1 MRKKSLTR
9 QIGVLFTDE
18 SYDKLIRLTDV
29 AEVPLAKFIRQIVE
43 AHLNSTNDQEET
55 PNEPHD

>member
-18 SYDKLIRLTDV
+18 SYAKLIRLTD
-29 AEVPLAKFIRQIVE
+29 AQETTMSEFIRQIVE
-43 AHLNSTNDQEET
+43 SKLNETHGQEET
-55 PNEPHD
+55 HYEPND